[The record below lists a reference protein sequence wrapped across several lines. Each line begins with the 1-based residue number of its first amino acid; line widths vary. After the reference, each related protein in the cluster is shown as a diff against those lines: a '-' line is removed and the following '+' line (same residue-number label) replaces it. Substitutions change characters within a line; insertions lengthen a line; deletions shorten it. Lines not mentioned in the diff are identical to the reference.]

1 MATQTGKMLS
11 AEEIFRA
18 CSDANYRA
26 ALPNCAIPVA
36 GATNPGRKK
45 SGDVTREKLQKEVRG
60 KEVSGKQN
68 LKNEKKI
75 LIHLKYLLRYF
86 SST

>member
-36 GATNPGRKK
+36 GATNPGRKE

-60 KEVSGKQN
+60 EGSFGEAKPKE
-68 LKNEKKI
+68 
-75 LIHLKYLLRYF
+75 
-86 SST
+86 